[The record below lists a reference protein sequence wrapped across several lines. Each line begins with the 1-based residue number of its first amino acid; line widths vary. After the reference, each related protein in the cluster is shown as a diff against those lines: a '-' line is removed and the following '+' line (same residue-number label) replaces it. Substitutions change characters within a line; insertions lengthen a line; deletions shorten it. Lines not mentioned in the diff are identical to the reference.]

1 MSDLVR
7 QHLLTFLD
15 GKGAHAPFDQAVADF
30 PASLRGL
37 KPGGAPHSAWQL
49 LEHLRI
55 AQRDLL
61 DFSRDPDYVSPKWPD
76 SYWPTAEV
84 PATDRA
90 WDESVAEYQT
100 DLAAMKALIAD
111 ESRDLFEPYPSGSGK
126 PLFRNALILAD
137 HTSYHVGQLMYLRK
151 ILGL

>member
-1 MSDLVR
+1 MSDPIR

-30 PASLRGL
+30 PPSMRGL

-61 DFSRDPDYVSPKWPD
+61 HFSRDPDYKSLKWPD
-76 SYWPTAEV
+76 DYWPTGEV

-90 WDESVAEYQT
+90 WDESVAEYQA
-100 DLAAMKALIAD
+100 DLAAMKALIED
-111 ESRDLFEPYPSGSGK
+111 ESRDLFEPYPPDSGK
-126 PLFRNALILAD
+126 PLFRNAFILAD
-137 HTSYHVGQLMYLRK
+137 HSAYHIGQLMYLRK